1 MIQDLHQ
8 LGMRLLPLLLLVYAS
23 GCSDNV
29 ELYSRIKE
37 NECNEMLAVLLDAQI
52 PAEKVAVDDNL
63 FTLKVVP
70 SEMRRSIDL
79 LHDAGYP
86 KAEFNGIAESFSQSS
101 LVSSPLEER
110 IRYMHA
116 LSEELAATIT
126 TVDGVI
132 TARVHIVLPENTP
145 FGEQISPSSASV
157 FIKHSVNVNLSNV
170 VPEIKS
176 FVENSIEGLS
186 SDKVSVVLFQ
196 SDAMRRRLEDAAT
209 PQLAEV
215 FDVQVAPQSQGY
227 LKNLLLTLASVAL
240 LNFVLLL
247 LVGFMWFRTDRRLKE
262 SRQEA
267 AA

>member
-1 MIQDLHQ
+1 VIQNLHRW
-8 LGMRLLPLLLLVYAS
+8 GFRLVPLLLFVFS
-23 GCSDNV
+23 GCSDKV
-29 ELYSRIKE
+29 ELYSRIEE
-37 NECNEMLAVLLDAQI
+37 NECNEMLAVLLDSNI
-52 PAEKVAVDDNL
+52 PAEKIAVDDNL
-63 FTLKVVP
+63 FTLQVVP
-70 SEMRRSIDL
+70 GEMRRSIDL
-79 LHDAGYP
+79 LRDSGYP

-157 FIKHSVNVNLSNV
+157 FIKHSVNRNLSNV

-176 FVENSIEGLS
+176 FVQNSIEGLTS
-186 SDKVSVVLFQ
+186 EKVAVVLFQ

-209 PQLAEV
+209 PEMADV
-215 FDVQVAPQSQGY
+215 FNVQVAPQSQGY
-227 LKNLLLTLASVAL
+227 LKNLLMTLGGVAV
-240 LNFVLLL
+240 LNFVLLVL
-247 LVGFMWFRTDRRLKE
+247 AGFMWFRTDRRLKE
-262 SRQEA
+262 SRQQA
-267 AA
+267 PT